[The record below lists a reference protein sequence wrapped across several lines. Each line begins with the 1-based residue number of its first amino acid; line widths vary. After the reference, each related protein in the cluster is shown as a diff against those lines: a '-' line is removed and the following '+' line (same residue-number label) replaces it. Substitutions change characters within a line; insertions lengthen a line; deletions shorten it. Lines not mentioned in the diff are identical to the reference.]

1 MSKSLSAEVA
11 EFLKNKRISKG
22 LSMRKL
28 SVLVYGNDSRS
39 GYISQIER
47 GEREIT
53 LSTFGMYLTAL
64 DSWVEFIE

>member
-11 EFLKNKRISKG
+11 EFLKNKRINKG

-28 SVLVYGNDSRS
+28 SVLVYGDDKRS
-39 GYISQIER
+39 GYISQVER

-53 LSTFGMYLTAL
+53 ISTFGMFLTAL